1 MSYFIRSVQK
11 SFWNKTK
18 NGINSNLPNIILK
31 IIIILV
37 PQCSGANDSSAH
49 SFPNA
54 APIFPIELTVPVI
67 AMVVLCSIAP
77 IENAE
82 RAIVTK

>member
-1 MSYFIRSVQK
+1 MRSVQK

-18 NGINSNLPNIILK
+18 NGINSSLPNIILK
-31 IIIILV
+31 IIIIFVL
-37 PQCSGANDSSAH
+37 QCSGANDSSAH

-67 AMVVLCSIAP
+67 AIVVLCSIAP
-77 IENAE
+77 IKNAE
-82 RAIVTK
+82 IVIATK